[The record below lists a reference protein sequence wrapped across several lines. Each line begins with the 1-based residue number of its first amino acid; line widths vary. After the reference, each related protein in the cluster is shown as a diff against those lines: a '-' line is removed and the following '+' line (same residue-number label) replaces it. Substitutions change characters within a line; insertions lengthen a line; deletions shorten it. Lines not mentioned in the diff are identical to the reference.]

1 MDKDCFTKFPNHL
14 LDAII
19 SGHFSAIQMAA
30 ILYTVRKTFGWN
42 KSSDTISVTKMAAD
56 TGYTRRG
63 MIMAIQQLETMNVLS
78 VKRPGPGKISSMSV
92 NSPDRWG
99 KPVNSDSHVNGDSQ
113 GTAIHRGVNGGSQ
126 VGVNGH
132 SQEHVNGGSHTKET
146 KTPSNKTTKESS
158 SLTGKQTDDK
168 RSLQTDSTDV
178 CDGSWTPDPLDDV
191 DLSDDSLWT

>member
-1 MDKDCFTKFPNHL
+1 MDKDCFTRFPNHL

-19 SGHFSAIQMAA
+19 SGHFSAIQTAA

-42 KSSDTISVTKMAAD
+42 KNSDTISVTKMAAD

-63 MIMAIQQLETMNVLS
+63 MIMAIQQLEAMNVLS

-99 KPVNSDSHVNGDSQ
+99 KPVNGDSHVNGDSQ
-113 GTAIHRGVNGGSQ
+113 GTAIHRGVNSGSQ

-132 SQEHVNGGSHTKET
+132 SQVPVNGGSHTKER
-146 KTPSNKTTKESS
+146 KTPSNKTTKESFS
-158 SLTGKQTDDK
+158 PAGERTDNEG
-168 RSLQTDSTDV
+168 LIQTDSTDV
-178 CDGSWTPDPLDDV
+178 NDGSWVPDTLDDL